1 MKTFTQIL
9 GSFFVLF
16 LASLTFGL
24 DSPTSALLPKQFGG
38 WQMAGSV
45 QTSRDP
51 SQADSVNSA
60 LLKEYGFTDLA
71 AATYT
76 RDDGREVR
84 LKAARFGDTSGA
96 YGAFTFYKMP
106 QMQTVQIGD
115 QGAAFNERVLFYRGS
130 ILVDA
135 DFGKLTAMSAA
146 ELRELASLLPLPVG
160 NTRNLPGLPAYLPT
174 QSYVKNSAKYVVG
187 GIGLEKIN
195 APLPASLVD
204 FTASPEVVLGN
215 YNSSGGQAALML
227 ISYPTPQIAAEH
239 LRRIDAATQPDT
251 QLKQGG
257 ASPPDAGRVFTKRTG
272 PIVVVASGVLS
283 VSEATSLLASVNYDA
298 DVTWNEN
305 TSFTKKDNLANL
317 LVNIILLCGILM
329 GLALVAGIAF
339 GGIRIIVR
347 RILPERIFD
356 RPEGM
361 EFISLHLSDNRS
373 RPQDSRVSSSIKA
386 S

>member
-1 MKTFTQIL
+1 
-9 GSFFVLF
+9 
-16 LASLTFGL
+16 
-24 DSPTSALLPKQFGG
+24 
-38 WQMAGSV
+38 MAGSLE
-45 QTSRDP
+45 TSKDAA
-51 SQADSVNSA
+51 QADPVNSA

-71 AATYT
+71 SAAYT
-76 RDDGREVR
+76 RDDGRKVR

-146 ELRELASLLPLPVG
+146 ELRELAGLLPLPVG

-174 QSYVKNSAKYVVG
+174 QSYIKNSAKYVVG
-187 GIGLEKIN
+187 EIGLEKIN

-215 YNSSGGQAALML
+215 YSSSGGPAALML

-239 LRRIDAATQPDT
+239 LRRIDAAIHPGNQPNAD
-251 QLKQGG
+251 GG
-257 ASPPDAGRVFTKRTG
+257 FPANAGRAFTKRTG
-272 PIVVVASGVLS
+272 PIVVVASGPLS
-283 VSEATSLLASVNYDA
+283 ASEATSLLASVNYDA

-305 TSFTKKDNLANL
+305 TSFSKKDNLANL

>member
-1 MKTFTQIL
+1 MKLLTPIL
-9 GSFFVLF
+9 GSFLVLS
-16 LASLTFGL
+16 SLTFGL
-24 DSPTSALLPKQFGG
+24 DSSASPLLPKQFGG
-38 WQMAGSV
+38 WQMAGSA
-45 QTSRDP
+45 QTSKDP
-51 SQADSVNSA
+51 TQADSVNSA

-71 AATYT
+71 TATYT
-76 RDDGREVR
+76 RDDGRKVR

-106 QMQTVQIGD
+106 QMLTEKIGD
-115 QGAAFNERVLFYRGS
+115 QGAALNERVLFYRGN

-146 ELRELASLLPLPVG
+146 ELRELASVLPLPPG
-160 NTRNLPGLPAYLPT
+160 NTRNLPGLPAYLPA

-187 GIGLEKIN
+187 GVGLEKIN
-195 APLPASLVD
+195 APLPAALVD
-204 FTASPEVVLGN
+204 FAAGPEVVLGN

-239 LRRIDAATQPDT
+239 LRRIDAATQTGT
-251 QLKQGG
+251 QPKTDG
-257 ASPPDAGRVFTKRTG
+257 ASPGDAGRIFTKRTG
-272 PIVVVASGVLS
+272 PIVVLASGPLS
-283 VSEATSLLASVNYDA
+283 TSEAASLLASVNYDA

-305 TSFTKKDNLANL
+305 TSFNKKDNLANL

-339 GGIRIIVR
+339 GGIRIIVK
-347 RILPERIFD
+347 RILPERVFD

-361 EFISLHLSDNRS
+361 EFISLHLSDHRS
-373 RPQDSRVSSSIKA
+373 RPQDSTVSSSIKA

>member
-1 MKTFTQIL
+1 MKFPKLI
-9 GSFFVLF
+9 FVLTVLLT
-16 LASLTFGL
+16 LAAFAGDGDRATPGI
-24 DSPTSALLPKQFGG
+24 LPNQFAG
-38 WQMAGSV
+38 WEIAGSPHV
-45 QTSRDP
+45 SKDP
-51 SQADSVNSA
+51 AVADPVNAA
-60 LLKEYGFTDLA
+60 LLKEYGFADFESV
-71 AATYT
+71 TYT
-76 RDDGREVR
+76 HDNRKLT
-84 LKAARFGDTSGA
+84 LKAARFADTSGA

-106 QMQTVQIGD
+106 QMLTEKIGD
-115 QGAAFNERVLFYRGS
+115 QGAALNERVLFYRGN

-146 ELRELASLLPLPVG
+146 ELRELASVLPLPPG

-187 GIGLEKIN
+187 SIGLEKIN
-195 APLPASLVD
+195 APLPAQLVD
-204 FTASPEVVLGN
+204 FTAGAEVVLAN
-215 YNSSGGQAALML
+215 YNSSGGPAALML

-239 LRRIDAATQPDT
+239 LRQIDVTIRTGTPVKAE
-251 QLKQGG
+251 G
-257 ASPPDAGRVFTKRTG
+257 AIPIDVGRVFTKRTG
-272 PIVVVASGVLS
+272 PIVVVASGPLS
-283 VSEATSLLASVNYDA
+283 ASEATSLLASVNYDA

-305 TSFTKKDNLANL
+305 TSFSKKDNLANL

-339 GGIRIIVR
+339 GGIRIIVK
-347 RILPERIFD
+347 RIMPQRVFN